1 MISLAG
7 GAWYVRPWNTQ
18 AANTFL
24 PQISKKKADSSLQN
38 LQLSDS
44 YDSILKVQG
53 VNWLTRKA
61 LNVGSITMTIK
72 QYADEAGFTH
82 LTIDSK
88 SGSGLP
94 GSTES
99 HLLNN
104 ETRHPNHPLFGKI
117 TGRTAWVNL
126 ADLPSPWLA
135 DGCEQGTTRAI
146 LMTTEHLDIDGVT
159 YQAGGFEQLNGEHRY
174 VRHIEVRKGGEALKA
189 KLVYDYLGP
198 VEE

>member
-1 MISLAG
+1 MVAPGNITIDDLTGRWSM
-7 GAWYVRPWNTQ
+7 
-18 AANTFL
+18 
-24 PQISKKKADSSLQN
+24 N

-53 VNWLTRKA
+53 INWLTRKV

-72 QYADEAGFTH
+72 QYADEAGVTH

-94 GSTES
+94 GPHSLGE
-99 HLLNN
+99 
-104 ETRHPNHPLFGKI
+104 P
-117 TGRTAWVNL
+117 GR
-126 ADLPSPWLA
+126 PSIPWLA
-135 DGCEQGTTRAI
+135 DGWEQGTTRAI
-146 LMTTEHLDIDGVT
+146 LMTTEHLDIDGIT

-174 VRHIEVRKGGEALKA
+174 VRHIEVRKGGEILKA

-198 VEE
+198 LEE